1 MEKVDVI
8 IPAYR
13 PREEFAGLLDALC
26 SQELS
31 HRKYHCHEY
40 RRKILESQM
49 GGCFSKSESDPS
61 EKRTL

>member
-26 SQELS
+26 S
-31 HRKYHCHEY
+31 HEY

-61 EKRTL
+61 EKRRL